1 MSHLPALANVPSLVV
16 MQQKELLEIFTDFET
31 KNRYA
36 IRLPEGHEVLY
47 AAETGKGLW
56 GTLARQF
63 FKNRRPFELC
73 VMNPAGGVVF
83 TFQRR
88 WTWFFAEL
96 HVRDA
101 AGMPLG
107 RITQRFTI
115 LRRRFSVY
123 DAAGRE
129 LATIEGPL
137 FRPWTF
143 HVTVGGRPAGK
154 ISKRWSGFLREA
166 FSDADTFGVEFGPGM
181 DPPLRTLVLAATFL
195 IDFVYFEDAS

>member
-1 MSHLPALANVPSLVV
+1 

-88 WTWFFAEL
+88 
-96 HVRDA
+96 
-101 AGMPLG
+101 
-107 RITQRFTI
+107 
-115 LRRRFSVY
+115 
-123 DAAGRE
+123 
-129 LATIEGPL
+129 
-137 FRPWTF
+137 
-143 HVTVGGRPAGK
+143 
-154 ISKRWSGFLREA
+154 
-166 FSDADTFGVEFGPGM
+166 
-181 DPPLRTLVLAATFL
+181 
-195 IDFVYFEDAS
+195 